1 MKAQLEIK
9 YDSYDGSWTIKVMDL
24 ECVTL
29 FYNRTAFKWS
39 AWISFFIWKYITR
52 KFERKNDVYKNIE
65 L

>member
-1 MKAQLEIK
+1 MKAKLGIK
-9 YDSYDGSWTIKVMDL
+9 YDSYDGSWIIEVMDF
-24 ECVTL
+24 EGVTL

-52 KFERKNDVYKNIE
+52 KLERKNDVHKNIE